1 LVLWAA
7 YAQNPEL
14 VRPISSKEDWGQD
27 VAYQL
32 SYKKKDGSY
41 PTLILGVETW
51 LPVDFDF
58 VFEAEWITGDKLM
71 YGSAF
76 QLMRELE
83 DLNSKT
89 WHANFDQFA
98 VWRQKGKEV
107 DEPLEK
113 GAQLAF
119 SIFYQLAKNAC
130 DNRLIMKLDY

>member
-1 LVLWAA
+1 
-7 YAQNPEL
+7 
-14 VRPISSKEDWGQD
+14 
-27 VAYQL
+27 
-32 SYKKKDGSY
+32 
-41 PTLILGVETW
+41 
-51 LPVDFDF
+51 
-58 VFEAEWITGDKLM
+58 M

-89 WHANFDQFA
+89 WRANIDQFA
-98 VWRQKGKEV
+98 EWRREGKEV

-119 SIFYQLAKNAC
+119 SIFYQLAKDAC